1 LLLAVGGVLVITRP
15 WSDTE
20 QIAVPPTQRAD
31 REQRAAWAA
40 EALGSLQD
48 AVRRASES
56 GLSPLGQAIVANA
69 RELRVRSFT
78 LRYVDEDDGAQTGG
92 SDAWVADVDA
102 TWLFAGFDRTA
113 ASTEV
118 SVTFRQEGESAV
130 IEAIGGHDR
139 RSPLWLAGRVAVR
152 RTSQTLVL
160 AAGGPMVA
168 DRYAR
173 LARTAV
179 PVVQRVLTGWRG
191 GLVVEVPADAQ
202 GLDDELE
209 AQPGEYAQIAAVT
222 TSVDG
227 STGSLSPVHV
237 FVNPEVFGAL
247 LPTGAQ
253 VVMSHETTHVA
264 THAVS
269 TMMPLWL
276 VEGFADYVA
285 LRDVDLPLS
294 KTAGQIADVVRR
306 DGVPSHLPSDAQFG
320 TRTTHLGAQYEA
332 AWLACRTL
340 AEIGGEARLV
350 EYYQALSR
358 GGSPA
363 TELHRIFGIS
373 QHSFTRSWQ
382 ERLQDLAG

>member
-1 LLLAVGGVLVITRP
+1 LLLVVSGVLVLTRP

-20 QIAVPPTQRAD
+20 QIALPPTQRAG

-40 EALGSLQD
+40 EALRSLQD
-48 AVRRASES
+48 AVRGGSES
-56 GLSPLGQAIVANA
+56 GLSPLGEEIVANA
-69 RELRVRSFT
+69 RELRVQGFA

-102 TWLFAGFDRTA
+102 TWLFAGFDRAT

-130 IEAIGGHDR
+130 IESIGGHDR
-139 RSPLWLAGRVAVR
+139 RSPLWLADRVAVR
-152 RTSQTLVL
+152 RTPQTLVL
-160 AAGGPMVA
+160 AAGGATVA

-173 LARTAV
+173 LAEAAV
-179 PVVQRVLTGWRG
+179 PVVQRVLTGWHG
-191 GLVVEVPADAQ
+191 GLVVEVPVDAK
-202 GLDDELE
+202 GLDDALE
-209 AQPGEYAQIAAVT
+209 AEPGGYAQIAAVT

-253 VVMSHETTHVA
+253 VVMSHEATHVA
-264 THAVS
+264 THAVN
-269 TMMPLWL
+269 TTMPLWL

-294 KTAGQIADVVRR
+294 KTAGQIAAVVRR
-306 DGVPSHLPSDAQFG
+306 DGVPEHLPSDAQFG

-350 EYYQALSR
+350 EYYRALSR

-373 QHSFTRSWQ
+373 QQSFTGSWQ